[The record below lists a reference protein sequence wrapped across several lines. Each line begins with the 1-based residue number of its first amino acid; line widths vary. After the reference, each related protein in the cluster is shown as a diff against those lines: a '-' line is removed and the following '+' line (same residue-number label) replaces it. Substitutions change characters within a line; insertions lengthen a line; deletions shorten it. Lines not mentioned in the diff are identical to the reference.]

1 MGLDWF
7 DIGQFKVNPKPL
19 IFPLMRRTDRESIR
33 ALPLFKSATQATFAE
48 LLQAALLQQHAP
60 HVTLLK
66 EGDWPEFLIVVIK
79 GSIELSCTYAG
90 RQTTADIVRSKMTC
104 GLAAVV
110 RGEAHLS
117 SARTLVPSRLLIIS
131 AGAVQK
137 ALHGDAAFARA
148 VEDELAGTCLHLT
161 KLVKNQKL
169 RTGAERLANWILE
182 TDQRQGNRGRIL
194 LPYDKRTLAA
204 YLGMTPESLSRKF
217 ASLVDHGV
225 TGCRREVTITNREA
239 LRKWAKPDPLI
250 DG

>member
-1 MGLDWF
+1 
-7 DIGQFKVNPKPL
+7 
-19 IFPLMRRTDRESIR
+19 
-33 ALPLFKSATQATFAE
+33 
-48 LLQAALLQQHAP
+48 
-60 HVTLLK
+60 
-66 EGDWPEFLIVVIK
+66 
-79 GSIELSCTYAG
+79 
-90 RQTTADIVRSKMTC
+90 
-104 GLAAVV
+104 
-110 RGEAHLS
+110 
-117 SARTLVPSRLLIIS
+117 
-131 AGAVQK
+131 
-137 ALHGDAAFARA
+137 
-148 VEDELAGTCLHLT
+148 
-161 KLVKNQKL
+161 LVKNQKL